1 MSFATRPPPGPA
13 AANGAVNEA
22 PAVQPALPAAADAE
36 VGSKR
41 KASDEG
47 APLPVGPET
56 NTITTGRITLA
67 ATTVPETV
75 AAIAGASTHAA
86 PDPAAP
92 DAKRLRIAAAY
103 AARSIPSTAAGKP
116 PPKHVT
122 TTTTGFATRVPIV
135 GSTVAT
141 ASTEGR
147 ASIDAAAHL
156 PHAAAEA
163 AEDDP
168 PSNAE
173 TNEDGEVIYCTCR
186 QVHGNRFMLECG
198 ECTEWY
204 VRSSICSKYP
214 RPAYLPRGVSAP
226 VLCLFTL
233 YARE

>member
-13 AANGAVNEA
+13 AANVAVNEA
-22 PAVQPALPAAADAE
+22 PAVQPEPTAAADAE

-56 NTITTGRITLA
+56 NAITTGRITLA
-67 ATTVPETV
+67 PTTAPDTG
-75 AAIAGASTHAA
+75 AAIAGGSTHAA

-103 AARSIPSTAAGKP
+103 AARIPSTAAGKP

-122 TTTTGFATRVPIV
+122 TTTAFATRVPIV

-141 ASTEGR
+141 AITEGR

-156 PHAAAEA
+156 PHAAAAA
-163 AEDDP
+163 AEEDP

-173 TNEDGEVIYCTCR
+173 TNEDGEAIYCTCR

-204 VRSSICSKYP
+204 VCSSICSKYP
-214 RPAYLPRGVSAP
+214 RPAYLPLGTAR
-226 VLCLFTL
+226 LCCVFSLL
-233 YARE
+233 RARI